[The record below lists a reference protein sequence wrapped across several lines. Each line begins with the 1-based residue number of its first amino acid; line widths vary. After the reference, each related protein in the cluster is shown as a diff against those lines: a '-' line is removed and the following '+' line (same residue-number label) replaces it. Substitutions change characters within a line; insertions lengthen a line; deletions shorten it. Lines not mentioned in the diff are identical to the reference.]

1 MRLRLIGVVALSSS
15 LFFISCSNKA
25 SLEQRQKSFEKK
37 LVKLD
42 EIGLKANNF
51 KPNMNKSSFVV
62 KIDDS
67 KKLANYILSLVNLDT
82 LDDKVKDELALS
94 LSNIEKIG
102 VDVDWKKY
110 KENKEDSVY
119 VYLLDSS
126 KYTNK
131 TLKELIQKK
140 QIGAYLTFDNK
151 DNLKRVKANDLNFID
166 NKTNFITKDLI
177 LDIKKS
183 SFNTK
188 EARAYD
194 IKFDK
199 IVIKDN
205 DNSGEFIISNIV
217 CSVDQ
222 EDKILGKQDCK
233 IGDIKFEG
241 ASRYSKV
248 KSAMELKEL
257 SFKTNTYKK
266 EEVINSDGSINLPLA
281 LMYSRSQYENY
292 DFVMKNYKFDFKS
305 KGFKYQD
312 IVSLYKTLSE
322 NNLTQNQRVSKM
334 FDILSKLYSNKI
346 ELSGKSSYDSFDF
359 NGTKYKKPLKLSLTN
374 YKGDFLLTSDK
385 TINYSSNT
393 SYNAKLEGAD
403 RRGEYVKITLQDY
416 SDKFAIKDLYNFIPN
431 ILDFAK
437 ESASKNSSQI
447 NPIELQ
453 KKFLDIANKT
463 VHNGLGVEFAPK
475 AKSISVNANN
485 KDINIKDLDIALNL
499 KLDKNNI
506 DVSNPLGGLLLIASI
521 NGNGHIKLDKNN
533 FDKLIQQAN
542 PKTSAIF
549 AKYAKEENG
558 KVIFN
563 LELKGGQLF
572 INGKPLR

>member
-110 KENKEDSVY
+110 QENKEDSVY

-542 PKTSAIF
+542 PRTSAIF